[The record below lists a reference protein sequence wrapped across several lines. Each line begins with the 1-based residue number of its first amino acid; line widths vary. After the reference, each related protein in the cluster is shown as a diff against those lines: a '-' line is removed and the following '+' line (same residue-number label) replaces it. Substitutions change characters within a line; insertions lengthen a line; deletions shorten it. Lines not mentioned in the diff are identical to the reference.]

1 MKTIYKFSLLL
12 LTIIALAS
20 CETAYELSI
29 KVDKKAVLADK
40 VVVSLVEEN
49 NNPIEEVTFFVNGR
63 EVSSSNNSF
72 TLDTKEYGT
81 GKHLISAMV
90 AYGENKSKRIN
101 NSIEVF
107 SNIPFTSY
115 DFKIV
120 NVFPHDGTAYTQGLE
135 YYNGFLYETTGKL
148 GKSSLRKVELKTGK
162 VIQKIDL
169 DRRYFGE
176 GMTIFDNKIFFLT
189 WKANKGFV
197 YNLESFELESEFP
210 YNRSKEGWGLTHSD
224 TELIKSDGTSKIWF
238 LDPSTQKEKRY
249 IEAYTNQQSLD
260 QLNELEYINGK
271 IYANYWQKP
280 LIAIINPENGIVEG
294 LINLTR
300 LVQEMEKSQKLLKEN
315 PKLMGLE
322 NAIITDKWKTV
333 ALTRVSLIIPYG
345 LLNYAFGATEIKLKH
360 YLIGNLAMI
369 VPSIMYVWWGSQ
381 TRIIAGAIET
391 KEKGPS
397 YTISLIISFLLTI
410 WLVIRSHKISKNLAY
425 SKMNRGPEM
434 GID

>member
-315 PKLMGLE
+315 DVLNGIAFDAENNRLFVTGKNWQKLFE
-322 NAIITDKWKTV
+322 IE
-333 ALTRVSLIIPYG
+333 LI
-345 LLNYAFGATEIKLKH
+345 KK
-360 YLIGNLAMI
+360 
-369 VPSIMYVWWGSQ
+369 Q
-381 TRIIAGAIET
+381 
-391 KEKGPS
+391 
-397 YTISLIISFLLTI
+397 
-410 WLVIRSHKISKNLAY
+410 
-425 SKMNRGPEM
+425 
-434 GID
+434 